1 MAVKRSPRTEAV
13 VKADIDFDSLKHKD
27 AESVKVSM
35 LTHLKYS
42 LAKDQYSATKLDV
55 FNGLAM
61 TLRDFLFERWIETQ
75 QTYYNKGAKRVYY
88 LSLEFLMGRTLTNT
102 IINLGMH
109 DVISKAVSELG
120 LDLNEIEELE
130 YDAGL
135 GNGGLGRLAACF
147 LDSMATLELPA
158 YGYGIRYE
166 YGIFF
171 QKIIDGYQVET
182 PDPWLRYGNPWEIPR
197 PEFLYPV
204 TFYGH
209 LNEYNDSEGFYH
221 CDWEGGTQVMA
232 MAYDVP
238 IPGYNNN
245 TVNNMRLWAAKSTR
259 DFELDY
265 FNHGNYEQAVSD
277 KVVTETLSK
286 VLYPNDN
293 VFEGKEL
300 RLKQEYFFVSA
311 TLQDIIRRYKK
322 THGSNFS
329 HFSDKVAV
337 QLNDTHP
344 AIGIAE
350 LMRILLDVENLSW
363 EESWDITVNTFGYT
377 NHTILPEAL
386 EKWPMSLF
394 SKVLPRHI
402 KIINEINFRFLNEIE
417 RRYPG
422 DISKLSRMSII
433 EEGNEKRVRM
443 ANLAIIGSHSVN
455 GVSQLHSDIIRDDI
469 FSDFHLMYPGKFNNK
484 TNGITQR
491 RWLAVCNPMLAGLI
505 TESIGG
511 GWIRDLYKLKKLIPL
526 AKDKSFLSR
535 WEKVKTAN
543 KKVLADYIYRHNCIE
558 VDPESIFDC
567 QVKRL
572 HEYKRQLLNIL
583 HAVTLYNRIRENPDS
598 VKVKRTIILA
608 GKAAPGY
615 YTAKLIIK
623 LVNAVA
629 ETVNNDSS
637 VKGMLKVVFLAN
649 YGVSLAEKIIPAANL
664 SEQIS
669 TAGTEASGTSNMKFA
684 LNGALT
690 IGTLDGANI
699 EILEEVGKDNI
710 FIFGYDSAGLSK
722 IKSMGYDPQYYY
734 NTNDELKKAL
744 DMISSG
750 YFSPYNTDLFKPL
763 TDSLIYHGDNYMLL
777 ADYQSYI
784 DSQRQVEELYFDRS
798 GWNTKSVLNV
808 AKSGKFSSDRTIEEY
823 AKDIWGAKPVS
834 IKLPE

>member
-27 AESVKVSM
+27 AESVKISM

-171 QKIIDGYQVET
+171 QKIIDGYQVEA

-204 TFYGH
+204 TFYGY
-209 LNEYNDSEGFYH
+209 LNEYNDQDGKYH
-221 CDWEGGTQVMA
+221 CSWEGGTQVMA

-238 IPGYNNN
+238 IPGYDNN

-322 THGSNFS
+322 THGNNFS
-329 HFSDKVAV
+329 RFSGKVAV

-402 KIINEINFRFLNEIE
+402 KIINEINFRFLSGIE

-422 DISKLSRMSII
+422 DSSKLSRMSII
-433 EEGNEKRVRM
+433 EEGSEKRVRM

-469 FSDFHLMYPGKFNNK
+469 FNDFHLMYPGKFNNK

-491 RWLAVCNPMLAGLI
+491 RWLAVCNPGLAGLI
-505 TESIGG
+505 TESIGS
-511 GWIRDLYKLKKLIPL
+511 GWVKDLYKLKKLIPL
-526 AKDKSFLSR
+526 AKDKSFLSG

-543 KKVLADYIYRHNCIE
+543 KKVLADYIYSHNCIE
-558 VDPESIFDC
+558 IDPESIFDC

-583 HAVTLYNRIRENPDS
+583 HAVTLYNRIRGNPAS

-629 ETVNNDSS
+629 ETVNNDST
-637 VKGMLKVVFLAN
+637 VNGMLKVVFLAN

-664 SEQIS
+664 SQQIS

-699 EILEEVGKDNI
+699 EILEEVGNDNI
-710 FIFGYDSAGLSK
+710 FIFGHDSAGLSK
-722 IKSMGYDPQYYY
+722 IKSKGYDPQYYY

-763 TDSLIYHGDNYMLL
+763 VDSLIYHGDNYMLL

-798 GWNTKSVLNV
+798 RWNTKSVLNV

-823 AKDIWGAKPVS
+823 AKEIWGAKPVS
-834 IKLPE
+834 IKLPG